1 MTFDH
6 SATPFPT
13 RRPYAWLPALII
25 SMTFVAI
32 VIGTLVLHY
41 VEDRLVTAVGQNLTL
56 VAAEITDKLDRLMFE
71 RYGDSLI
78 MANTFSEHMDDPAY
92 LHDFLLL
99 MKQAYAPFYVWL
111 GVVSSDGT
119 VLAATDSDGIG
130 AARSGFK
137 PSGIHDCGTSVTS
150 GRMKRCRVRKRWHS
164 PRRLSG
170 RTEPFSA
177 S

>member
-71 RYGDSLI
+71 
-78 MANTFSEHMDDPAY
+78 
-92 LHDFLLL
+92 
-99 MKQAYAPFYVWL
+99 
-111 GVVSSDGT
+111 
-119 VLAATDSDGIG
+119 
-130 AARSGFK
+130 
-137 PSGIHDCGTSVTS
+137 
-150 GRMKRCRVRKRWHS
+150 
-164 PRRLSG
+164 
-170 RTEPFSA
+170 
-177 S
+177 